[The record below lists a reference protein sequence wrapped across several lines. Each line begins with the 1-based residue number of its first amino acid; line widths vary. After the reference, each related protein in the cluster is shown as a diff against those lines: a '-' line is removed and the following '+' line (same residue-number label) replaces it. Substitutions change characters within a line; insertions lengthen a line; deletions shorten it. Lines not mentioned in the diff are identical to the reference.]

1 MTIKTKPQIQE
12 SLPYEK
18 AAKEF
23 YALKSAQIVRKKKTN
38 D

>member
-12 SLPYEK
+12 SLPYER
-18 AAKEF
+18 AAKKF
-23 YALKSAQIVRKKKTN
+23 YALKSDQIVRRKKIN